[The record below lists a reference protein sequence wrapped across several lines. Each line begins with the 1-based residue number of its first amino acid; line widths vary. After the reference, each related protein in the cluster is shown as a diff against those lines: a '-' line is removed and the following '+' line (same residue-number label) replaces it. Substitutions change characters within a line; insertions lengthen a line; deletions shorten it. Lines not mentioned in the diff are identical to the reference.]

1 MGALRTVGSLLVSLK
16 FDAKEVD
23 KGLKAF
29 EKNMKDMGRRMESVG
44 RSMTIGF
51 TAPFLLGI
59 RQAIKAYDEEAQVV
73 KKLEVALGRTS
84 TALLNQAAALQKT
97 TIYSDD
103 SIISVQAWAAALGHS
118 EAEIQKMTTAAVGLA
133 SGLGIGLDQAMSML
147 HKTTLGATKG
157 LGNLVPGVKS
167 LTAEQLKSGAAIDL
181 VNEKFKGFAETA
193 AKTGLGPLKV
203 LQNQLGDMMED
214 VGRIAIPFVTKL
226 AEKLKS
232 LAEWFDKLSPAMK
245 EGVIQFGFF
254 VALAGPVLLMA
265 GNIIKLTTAFSGLA
279 TALKGVATVGGGIPA
294 LLLAMAAA
302 AHTFDQNFNPTG
314 VTGNAQGFAG
324 NVADWASKKS
334 GFQPKS
340 SQYGSASSL
349 IPGYSAPDNSG
360 MLMSSLVAA
369 MPKGG
374 GGGGKRNASDF
385 LVPDSFGSIIG
396 MPEMF
401 STMGGDQHD
410 TSKLPGLPFNL
421 DLSIIERAIP
431 KLDDL
436 KSGFSGVKDSII
448 ELADGYKMLGEG
460 ISGVVGEMVSAFAE
474 GANGFA
480 AFGKAALGMAGQVV
494 KAMLAVLLAKA
505 TAAAATGGP
514 IAAVIGLGVAIGV
527 VESLQSMIG
536 KIKTPKLAQGGVSY
550 GPTMAMIGDNASGKE
565 MVMPWEKTGEFAQ
578 KIASHMGGS
587 GGNMSAS
594 VVLRGDDLHMV
605 VKKAQDRAVR
615 RGSGNTI
622 TF

>member
-1 MGALRTVGSLLVSLK
+1 MGTLRTVGSLLVSLK

-23 KGLKAF
+23 KGLKQF

-84 TALLNQAAALQKT
+84 TALLNQAAALQKN

-245 EGVIQFGFF
+245 EGVLQFGFF

-265 GNIIKLTTAFSGLA
+265 GNIIKLATAFSGLA
-279 TALKGVATVGGGIPA
+279 TSLKAVATIGGGIPA

-302 AHTFDQNFNPTG
+302 AYKFDQNFNPTG
-314 VTGNAQGFAG
+314 VMGNAQGFAG
-324 NVADWASKKS
+324 NVADWAAKKS
-334 GFQPKS
+334 GFLPKS

-369 MPKGG
+369 IPKGGGG

-385 LVPDSFGSIIG
+385 LVPDNFGTPIGMEGIMQSDFSPSGNNPITASLPMPDMKGIIG
-396 MPEMF
+396 SF
-401 STMGGDQHD
+401 
-410 TSKLPGLPFNL
+410 
-421 DLSIIERAIP
+421 ERALPLI
-431 KLDDL
+431 DDI
-436 KSGFSGVKDSII
+436 KSGVSGVTDSFISMGDVLSVVMGDVVKGLSEGGKSFAEYALSAVSAI
-448 ELADGYKMLGEG
+448 AKVIQAKMMELAINIVTGEAAKGGLVGALIGLAASTAVLAG
-460 ISGVVGEMVSAFAE
+460 ISGIMSKQ
-474 GANGFA
+474 
-480 AFGKAALGMAGQVV
+480 KA
-494 KAMLAVLLAKA
+494 
-505 TAAAATGGP
+505 P
-514 IAAVIGLGVAIGV
+514 H
-527 VESLQSMIG
+527 
-536 KIKTPKLAQGGVSY
+536 LAQGGVSY

-578 KIASHMGGS
+578 KIASHMGGA